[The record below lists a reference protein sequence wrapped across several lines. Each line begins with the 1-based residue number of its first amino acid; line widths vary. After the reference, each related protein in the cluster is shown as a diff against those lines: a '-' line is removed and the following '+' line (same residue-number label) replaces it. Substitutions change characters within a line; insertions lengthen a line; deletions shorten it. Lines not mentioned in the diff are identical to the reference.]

1 MGTILITIF
10 KDRVPLNSV
19 PFFSNLS
26 SESSLRTL
34 SEIRHTLWTALA
46 VFNHN
51 LCSFSSLGAQ
61 SVRYTISTLAYKK
74 FLCSVIWE
82 ILDAA
87 MEVGL

>member
-19 PFFSNLS
+19 PFFSTLS

-34 SEIRHTLWTALA
+34 SEIRYTLWTALA

-51 LCSFSSLGAQ
+51 LCSFSSSGAQ

-74 FLCSVIWE
+74 FLCSVTWE